1 MTYATQNCGA
11 PLVPLRVPMVALADV
26 WLLASRGCSP
36 RCHLRGYG
44 VHCPLTDLQGV
55 ICDLTN
61 TQGTMLIDYYSAVFC
76 TPTPRQ
82 GGAVLTIVL
91 IPTGL
96 LRPSRDAAVR
106 LIVVCFPVYPY
117 FVQNVKELVC
127 VGSRESNP
135 CAGGN
140 GMGWTCG

>member
-1 MTYATQNCGA
+1 M
-11 PLVPLRVPMVALADV
+11 
-26 WLLASRGCSP
+26 
-36 RCHLRGYG
+36 
-44 VHCPLTDLQGV
+44 
-55 ICDLTN
+55 
-61 TQGTMLIDYYSAVFC
+61 QGTMLIDYYSAVFC

-117 FVQNVKELVC
+117 FVQYVKELVC
-127 VGSRESNP
+127 GQPGVEPVRRWEWDGMDLRQTCLP
-135 CAGGN
+135 CGVLYLISYLVEPPVV
-140 GMGWTCG
+140 CGDA